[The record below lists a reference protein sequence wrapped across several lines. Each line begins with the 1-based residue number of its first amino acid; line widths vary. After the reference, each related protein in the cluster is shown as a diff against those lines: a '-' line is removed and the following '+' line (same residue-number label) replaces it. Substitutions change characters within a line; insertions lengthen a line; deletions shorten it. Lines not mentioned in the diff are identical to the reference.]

1 MTKNVKYTLKALIFT
16 VMLMGTFILAYVG
29 GQMEHPETI
38 YAVRFFT
45 ASLQS
50 IFFSIMIYTGFERT
64 GSFIKSYIEYMEAHA

>member
-16 VMLMGTFILAYVG
+16 VMLMGMFILSYVG
-29 GQMEHPETI
+29 GQMEHPDTI

-50 IFFSIMIYTGFERT
+50 TCFSVMLYTGFEKI
-64 GSFIKSYIEYMEAHA
+64 GSFIKSYIEYVEAHA